1 MSWIYWSRALAI
13 AFDPHVFLAAK
24 GGGSIAVGLVAADVR
39 ETAHVAAEGLSF
51 LTLNEWASII
61 AIVYGVMCILI
72 AMPKFCR
79 AARSWGVATMDLLRR
94 IWR

>member
-1 MSWIYWSRALAI
+1 M
-13 AFDPHVFLAAK
+13 
-24 GGGSIAVGLVAADVR
+24 AADVR
-39 ETAHVAAEGLSF
+39 GTARVAAEGLGV

-79 AARSWGVATMDLLRR
+79 AARSWGGMAMDVLRR